1 MHQQQHYTLFKIK
14 KVKSL
19 STISNMLYFSLLV
32 TVLTKAIQFPALVML
47 RIFTHVNKKG
57 QKPEY
62 TNNNVWSQIFALYK
76 M

>member
-1 MHQQQHYTLFKIK
+1 
-14 KVKSL
+14 
-19 STISNMLYFSLLV
+19 MLYFSLLV
-32 TVLTKAIQFPALVML
+32 AVLTKAIQFPALVML

-62 TNNNVWSQIFALYK
+62 TNNIVWSQIFALYK